1 METFD
6 DRIKE
11 KEIKLLREFGA
22 LEAAL
27 GETQI
32 QSQYLT
38 AQLSALQ
45 STAQAMASRKRK

>member
-6 DRIKE
+6 DKIVVKE
-11 KEIKLLREFGA
+11 TKLLQEFGA

-38 AQLSALQ
+38 AQLAALQ